1 MRVYFDS
8 SALAKRYIEETG
20 TAEVL
25 DWCERADELALSV
38 IAIPELISA
47 FCRLHREARLDDG
60 QYQGIKR
67 DLLTDI
73 EDALICETTAEV
85 VQHAVR
91 ALEAHPLRGM
101 DAIHIGAALVCG
113 ADVFL
118 SADTR
123 QCQAAAGLGIQVVAL

>member
-25 DWCERADELALSV
+25 AWCERADELALSV

-60 QYQGIKR
+60 QYQSIKR

-73 EDALICETTAEV
+73 EDALICETTAAV
-85 VQHAVR
+85 IQHAVR

-118 SADTR
+118 SANTR

>member
-8 SALAKRYIEETG
+8 SAFAKRYIEERG

-25 DWCERADELALSV
+25 SWCDRASELALSV

-47 FCRLHREARLDDG
+47 CCRLHREGRLDSD
-60 QYQGIKR
+60 QYQSIKR
-67 DLLTDI
+67 DLLADV

-91 ALEAHPLRGM
+91 ALEAHPLRGV
-101 DAIHIGAALVCG
+101 DAIHLGAALVCG
-113 ADVFL
+113 ADVFI
-118 SADTR
+118 SADAR
-123 QCQAAAGLGIQVVAL
+123 QYQAAAGLGIQVIAL